1 MSTTRRGTAP
11 TTSAAEGA
19 SKLHVIAT
27 ALVSVAALN
36 ACGANFEAQTQQI
49 YQPADGVNNKDS
61 DVYVMGALVVVG
73 ADESIGKGSGTVV
86 ARLINSADAPDTVSS
101 VVATDGEGNEIT
113 VGGLAVSLELQPGE
127 SLQLADDASIQ
138 LTGDT
143 LEAGKLI
150 TLNFTF
156 ENAEPVSVQAPVFTN
171 EGVYSDVSIPASFIV
186 A

>member
-11 TTSAAEGA
+11 TTSAAEVA
-19 SKLHVIAT
+19 SKLRVTAT

-73 ADESIGKGSGTVV
+73 ADETIGKGSGTVV

-101 VVATDGEGNEIT
+101 VVATDGEGNEVT
-113 VGGLAVSLELQPGE
+113 VGGPESLELQPGE

-143 LEAGKLI
+143 LDAGKLI
-150 TLNFTF
+150 TLDFTF

-171 EGVYSDVSIPASFIV
+171 EGVYSDVSIPASLV
-186 A
+186 AA